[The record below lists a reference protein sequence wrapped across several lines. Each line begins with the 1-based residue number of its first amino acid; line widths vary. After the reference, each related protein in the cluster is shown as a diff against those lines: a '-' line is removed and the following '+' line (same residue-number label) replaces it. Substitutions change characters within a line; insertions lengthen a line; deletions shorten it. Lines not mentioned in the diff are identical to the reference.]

1 MNSIKCPSCGLTN
14 WAESP
19 ACKRCGGP
27 IASEQTRSDP
37 DQYFESSS
45 SFSKRDHGNLQS
57 GLAITSMVL
66 GIAGLVTSFF
76 LIGLLMVPFALIFG
90 IIALV
95 KAKRQPVQFGGKG
108 FAITGI
114 VTSCVTVVFV
124 VPLLA
129 AIAIPNILAA
139 RRAAYESSAIMSMR
153 KIIVAESNYIEMREQ
168 GECPDLKMLGKEN
181 MIERELAS
189 GSRNGYLFES
199 TGTLASGCEV
209 RATPV
214 SKSMGLRSYYYSA
227 MDNVIR
233 ANVKK
238 GLPADQSDPPLSD
251 ISPYSR

>member
-1 MNSIKCPSCGLTN
+1 MTSVKCPNCSLTN

-27 IASEQTRSDP
+27 IASDPKRSEQE
-37 DQYFESSS
+37 QYFEASSD
-45 SFSKRDHGNLQS
+45 FSNTDHGNLQS
-57 GLAITSMVL
+57 GFAITSMVL
-66 GIAGLVTSFF
+66 GVAGLVTSFF

-90 IIALV
+90 IVALV
-95 KAKRQPVQFGGKG
+95 KARGQPVQFGGKG

-114 VTSCVTVVFV
+114 VTSCVTIVFV

-139 RRAAYESSAIMSMR
+139 RRAAYESGAIMSMR
-153 KIIVAESNYIEMREQ
+153 KIIVADSSYIEMRQQ

-189 GSRNGYLFES
+189 GSRNGYLFEA
-199 TGTLASGCEV
+199 TGTLASGCEI

-233 ANVKK
+233 ASVKK
-238 GLPADQSDPPLSD
+238 GLPADPSDPPLSD
-251 ISPYSR
+251 ISPYSH